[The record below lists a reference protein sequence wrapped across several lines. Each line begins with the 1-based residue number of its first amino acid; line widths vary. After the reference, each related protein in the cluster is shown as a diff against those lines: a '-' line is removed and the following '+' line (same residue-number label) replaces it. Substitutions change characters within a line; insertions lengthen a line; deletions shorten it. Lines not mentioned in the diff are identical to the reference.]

1 MSTVEK
7 LIIKRKNFEIN
18 IPAWDILDQ
27 GVHVLWGPSGSGK
40 TTVLRAL
47 IGLEDSPT
55 MIWKMGDIVL
65 SKLPAAKRR
74 LGVVF
79 QTLDL
84 FPHMTA
90 RQNIRFAAESRDLD
104 EEEILSKIQKWSLKL
119 KMDSFLD
126 RKASLL
132 SGGEQQ
138 RVALVRALIGNPRML
153 LLDEPLSHL
162 DRGLREEARDLL
174 KTIISEIKIPVLL
187 VTHDEQDLLDLA
199 QKVTQIQNGSLV
211 EGQSK
216 S

>member
-1 MSTVEK
+1 MSTVEN
-7 LIIKRKNFEIN
+7 LIIKKKNFEVN
-18 IPAWDILDQ
+18 IPSWTILDQ
-27 GVHVLWGPSGSGK
+27 GVHALWGPSGSGK

-47 IGLEDSPT
+47 VGLENSPT
-55 MIWKMGDIVL
+55 MSWRMGETNL
-65 SKLPAAKRR
+65 TKLPPAKRR

-90 RQNIRFAAESRDLD
+90 RENMVFAAEARGLGT
-104 EEEILSKIQKWSLKL
+104 EEINAKIQKWSSKL

-126 RKASLL
+126 RKAAVL

-162 DRGLREEARDLL
+162 DQSLREEARDLL
-174 KTIISEIKIPVLL
+174 KTIIGEVKIPVMLI
-187 VTHDEQDLLDLA
+187 THDEQDLRDLA
-199 QKVTQIQNGSLV
+199 QKVTQIQNGRLV
-211 EGQSK
+211 N
-216 S
+216 

>member
-1 MSTVEK
+1 MSTVEN
-7 LIIKRKNFEIN
+7 LIIKRKNFELN
-18 IPAWDILDQ
+18 IPFWTILDE
-27 GVHVLWGPSGSGK
+27 GVHALWGPSGSGK

-47 IGLEDSPT
+47 LGLEVSPT
-55 MIWKMGDIVL
+55 MTWKMGEL
-65 SKLPAAKRR
+65 LLTKLPPEKRR

-90 RQNIRFAAESRDLD
+90 RQNMIFAAEARGLGSD
-104 EEEILSKIQKWSLKL
+104 EIESKIQKWSLKL

-126 RKASLL
+126 RKAAVL

-162 DRGLREEARDLL
+162 DQALREEARELL
-174 KTIISEIKIPVLL
+174 KMVIDEVKIPVMLI
-187 VTHDEQDLLDLA
+187 THDEKDLRELA
-199 QKVTQIQNGSLV
+199 KKVTQIQSGRLIN
-211 EGQSK
+211 
-216 S
+216 

>member
-1 MSTVEK
+1 MSTVEN

-18 IPAWDILDQ
+18 IPFWTILDQ
-27 GVHVLWGPSGSGK
+27 GVHALWGPSGSGK

-47 IGLEDSPT
+47 LGLEESPS
-55 MIWKMGDIVL
+55 MSWRMGEIDL
-65 SKLPAAKRR
+65 TKLAPAKRR

-90 RQNIRFAAESRDLD
+90 RQNMVFAAEARGIES
-104 EEEILSKIQKWSLKL
+104 EEVDAKIQKWSRKL
-119 KMDSFLD
+119 NMDSFLD
-126 RKASLL
+126 RKASVL

-162 DRGLREEARDLL
+162 DQALRGEARDLL
-174 KTIISEIKIPVLL
+174 RMVIGEVKIPVMLI
-187 VTHDEQDLLDLA
+187 THDEQDLRDLA
-199 QKVTQIQNGSLV
+199 TKVTHIQNGRLV
-211 EGQSK
+211 D
-216 S
+216 